1 MYGGVLQKRSPGSN
15 LVDSDHIKAIHNDEV
30 QAGLRVQL
38 QQGFMVPLL
47 CAVAME
53 TVCGMWILYLRCKVY
68 SSPPGAKM
76 SRGLD
81 LHLLLFLN
89 QHYS

>member
-1 MYGGVLQKRSPGSN
+1 MQNRSPGTN
-15 LVDSDHIKAIHNDEV
+15 LVNSDHIKAIHNDEV

-38 QQGFMVPLL
+38 QQAFMVPLL

-81 LHLLLFLN
+81 LHLLLF
-89 QHYS
+89 